1 MRRLS
6 APKRVTWWIAVII
19 GGLGIL
25 SRFISIPIVAGHEFT
40 FVAIG
45 FIILV
50 LATLLTG
57 L

>member
-1 MRRLS
+1 MRLS

-25 SRFISIPIVAGHEFT
+25 SRFISIPFVGGYAFT

-45 FIILV
+45 FILLV
-50 LATLLTG
+50 LATLLKG

>member
-1 MRRLS
+1 MKLS

-25 SRFISIPIVAGHEFT
+25 SRFISLPIVGGNEFT

-45 FIILV
+45 FILLA
-50 LATLLTG
+50 LATLLKG

>member
-1 MRRLS
+1 MKLS

-25 SRFISIPIVAGHEFT
+25 SRFMSIPIVSGHEFT

-45 FIILV
+45 FILLV
-50 LATLLTG
+50 FATLLSG

>member
-1 MRRLS
+1 MRLS

-25 SRFISIPIVAGHEFT
+25 SKFIKLPIVSGNEFT
-40 FVAIG
+40 FVLIG
-45 FIILV
+45 FIL
-50 LATLLTG
+50 LAFATLLKG